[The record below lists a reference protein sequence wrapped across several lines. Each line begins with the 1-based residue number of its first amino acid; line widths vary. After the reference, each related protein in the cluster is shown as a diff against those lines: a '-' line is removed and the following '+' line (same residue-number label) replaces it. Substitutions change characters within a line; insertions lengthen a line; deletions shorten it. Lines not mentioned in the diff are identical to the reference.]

1 MTMNRIIA
9 ICTALAAAI
18 SLFATDV
25 QTAVDRF
32 AADSVLRYASVGVEV
47 YDIAKGTEV
56 AGYRS
61 TTADIPASNMKTIT
75 CATAIASLGPDYRF
89 VTPV

>member
-32 AADSVLRYASVGVEV
+32 AADSVLRYASVVLEV
-47 YDIAKGTEV
+47 YDIAKGT
-56 AGYRS
+56 
-61 TTADIPASNMKTIT
+61 
-75 CATAIASLGPDYRF
+75 
-89 VTPV
+89 